1 MLECHGPDISLM
13 VGACDQARDN
23 PNLSVRLITVRM
35 SKLVVTLAQV
45 TCQLH
50 DKEGN
55 LKRMR
60 DIVRKTKGRI
70 VIFPELNL
78 TGYMPRDDLLR
89 HAETIVSPMVRA
101 VVRLA
106 KETKKD
112 IVFGVPMMDER
123 VPGLV
128 YNSCLLAT
136 GTGRLFRYDKMYLP
150 SFGPFEEKVFF
161 AEGKKAVVAE
171 GKHAKIGLMICYDMF
186 FPELAKLETLL
197 GAQILVNISAAP
209 TTSRS
214 SFRRVMPGRAVENAI
229 FVAYCNMVGVH
240 GSLVFG
246 GGSTLFGPRG
256 EELARGKDLDEDI
269 VEAEIDLGEI
279 DVARRFRPTVRD
291 TRVEILDEIRSL
303 LRTGK
308 RS

>member
-1 MLECHGPDISLM
+1 
-13 VGACDQARDN
+13 
-23 PNLSVRLITVRM
+23 M
-35 SKLVVTLAQV
+35 SKLIVTLAQI
-45 TCQLH
+45 TSKLH
-50 DKEGN
+50 EEESN

-78 TGYMPRDDLLR
+78 TGYMPRDDLLSR
-89 HAETIVSPMVRA
+89 AETVVGPVVRS

-112 IVFGVPMMDER
+112 IVFGLPMMDEQ

-136 GTGRLFRYDKMYLP
+136 GTGQLHRYDKLYLP
-150 SFGPFEEKVFF
+150 TFGPFEEKVFF
-161 AEGKKAVVAE
+161 AEGRRAVVAE

-246 GGSTLFGPRG
+246 GGSAIFGPRG
-256 EELARGKDLDEDI
+256 EELARGKDLEEDI
-269 VEAEIDLGEI
+269 VEAAVDLGEI
-279 DVARRFRPTVRD
+279 EIARRFRPTVRD
-291 TRVEILDEIRSL
+291 TRVEILDEIRSV

-308 RS
+308 KY

>member
-1 MLECHGPDISLM
+1 
-13 VGACDQARDN
+13 
-23 PNLSVRLITVRM
+23 M
-35 SKLVVTLAQV
+35 SKLIVTLAQV
-45 TCQLH
+45 TSKLH
-50 DKEGN
+50 EEESN

-78 TGYMPRDDLLR
+78 TGYMPRDDLLSR
-89 HAETIVSPMVRA
+89 AETVVGPVVRS

-112 IVFGVPMMDER
+112 IVFGIPMMDEQ

-136 GTGRLFRYDKMYLP
+136 GTGQLHRYDKLYLP
-150 SFGPFEEKVFF
+150 TFGPFEEKMFF
-161 AEGKKAVVAE
+161 AEGKRAVVAE

-246 GGSTLFGPRG
+246 GGSAIFGPRG
-256 EELARGKDLDEDI
+256 EELARGKDLEEDI

-279 DVARRFRPTVRD
+279 EIARRFRPTVRD
-291 TRVEILDEIRSL
+291 TRVEILDEIRSV

-308 RS
+308 KY

>member
-1 MLECHGPDISLM
+1 M
-13 VGACDQARDN
+13 VGACDQDMGN
-23 PNLSVRLITVRM
+23 TNLAVRLIIVHM
-35 SKLVVTLAQV
+35 SKLIVTLAQV
-45 TCQLH
+45 TSRLH
-50 DKEGN
+50 EEESN

-60 DIVRKTKGRI
+60 DIVRKTKGKI

-78 TGYMPRDDLLR
+78 TGYMPRDDLLSR
-89 HAETIVSPMVRA
+89 AETVVSPVVRS

-112 IVFGVPMMDER
+112 IVFGLPMMDEQ

-136 GTGRLFRYDKMYLP
+136 GTGQLHRYDKLYLP
-150 SFGPFEEKVFF
+150 TFGPFEEKVFF
-161 AEGKKAVVAE
+161 AEGKRAVVAE

-246 GGSTLFGPRG
+246 GGSALFGPRG
-256 EELARGKDLDEDI
+256 EELARGKDLEEDI

-279 DVARRFRPTVRD
+279 EIARRFRPTVRD
-291 TRVEILDEIRSL
+291 TRVEILDEIRSV

-308 RS
+308 KY